1 MTYDLVNDVE
11 RVLFSEEEIEKRVAE
26 LGKEISEYYKDKNL
40 LLVSV
45 LKGSVVFMADLMR
58 HITVP
63 CSIDFMAVSS
73 YKDGTVSTGNVQ
85 IRKDLDIDLKGYDL
99 LVVEDIFDSGKTLQH
114 LTDVLMLRNP
124 NSIRLCTLLDKPDRR
139 DPNVTIK
146 ADYIG
151 MQVPDLFVIGYG
163 LDYAQKYRNL
173 PYIGII
179 KPEIP
184 AMLEEEKKRSE
195 NKD

>member
-1 MTYDLVNDVE
+1 MKYDLVNDVE
-11 RVLFSEEEIEKRVAE
+11 RVLFSEEEIEQRVSE

-45 LKGSVVFMADLMR
+45 LKGSIVFMADLMR

-99 LVVEDIFDSGKTLQH
+99 LIVEDIFDSGRTLQH
-114 LTDVLMLRNP
+114 LTDVLELRHP

-139 DPNVTIK
+139 DPNVKIK

-195 NKD
+195 NKA